1 MTWCERHGSCAQSR
15 MAELEAKCLSYSL
28 AMQRADQQ
36 QASDRGMIA
45 SLSQS
50 CAKLR
55 AEVGSQK
62 CNMAA

>member
-1 MTWCERHGSCAQSR
+1 

-28 AMQRADQQ
+28 ALQRADQQ
-36 QASDRGMIA
+36 QATDKGMVA

-55 AEVGSQK
+55 AEVGLQLPTSK
-62 CNMAA
+62 RN